1 MVVQFFSFIL
11 FRVLVPAGYV
21 KSYVA
26 VFGRK
31 SYVAVFGRK
40 IFRPYKQMSRGLI
53 TNH

>member
-31 SYVAVFGRK
+31 